1 MRIFHLLNFQ
11 HVILYIFPTL
21 IFVILLALSLEKS
34 VFKTRKSELK
44 QNEIQ
49 HRYPDNLREKNAP
62 FPIIML
68 VTIAGSLLWAVSYVL
83 LIGIG
88 EVRY

>member
-11 HVILYIFPTL
+11 HVILYVFPTL
-21 IFVILLALSLEKS
+21 IFVILLAVSLEKS
-34 VFKTRKSELK
+34 VFKTRKSERVK
-44 QNEIQ
+44 DDIH
-49 HRYPDNLREKNAP
+49 HRYPENLAEKNAP
-62 FPIIML
+62 FPIIMMLIL
-68 VTIAGSLLWAVSYVL
+68 VGTILWAVSYIL